1 MKNFVVRIGIVLC
14 LLTSTVLSEEN
25 TFLGPI
31 FEYKKDEF
39 SKVYAFRPILYYE
52 ANYEL
57 KFRSLDILYPFM
69 SYQEDNQRTQFRA
82 FFSMIRY
89 TNFNDYDNL
98 QEKNFSIFPIF
109 DIAWSGKKE
118 NNYFSLFPI
127 WGTLKN
133 KYGKEEINYLLF
145 PLYLETKKKNST
157 NKHFLWPF
165 ISKVEGKY
173 VSGFKLW
180 PLFGYES
187 KLDEKQ
193 LTVVKESKFFLWPF
207 YASKKNMIGGLNLE
221 ETIYFPFYLSS
232 NSSLH
237 QSKTYLWPFFNIYT
251 DKIRNQT
258 TYNMPWPIIQYKKG
272 VNIFSQRFFPFYSYS
287 KSKNV
292 EKGFYLW
299 PLYRYRN
306 EILATDYY
314 KTKSFFF
321 FLYKED
327 IYYDLE
333 SNKIRKEFSSLW
345 PIYSKDTYE
354 DGYDFRIFSPVESF
368 FSKNEKIRKIWSPMW
383 SIIRIQNDSKSSE
396 TSILFNMIKF
406 ENDKKNQK
414 SKLGINFLLPIISYE
429 SEQEKVKF
437 NILGGLL
444 GVETGD
450 EPKIRILYIPIN
462 I

>member
-1 MKNFVVRIGIVLC
+1 MLC

-31 FEYKKDEF
+31 LEYKKDEF

-98 QEKNFSIFPIF
+98 QEKNFSIFPII

-180 PLFGYES
+180 PLFGYER

-232 NSSLH
+232 NSALH
-237 QSKTYLWPFFNIYT
+237 KSKTYLWPFFNIYT
-251 DKIRNQT
+251 DKISNQT

-272 VNIFSQRFFPFYSYS
+272 VNIFSQRFFNFNITNLSFSIPVFEVFQLFFVRIKNIVIYEYRISLNSSGNIRTSPIWISKHFHNLFVNFY
-287 KSKNV
+287 
-292 EKGFYLW
+292 
-299 PLYRYRN
+299 
-306 EILATDYY
+306 
-314 KTKSFFF
+314 
-321 FLYKED
+321 
-327 IYYDLE
+327 
-333 SNKIRKEFSSLW
+333 
-345 PIYSKDTYE
+345 
-354 DGYDFRIFSPVESF
+354 FRIRQV
-368 FSKNEKIRKIWSPMW
+368 NT
-383 SIIRIQNDSKSSE
+383 IIQ
-396 TSILFNMIKF
+396 
-406 ENDKKNQK
+406 
-414 SKLGINFLLPIISYE
+414 
-429 SEQEKVKF
+429 
-437 NILGGLL
+437 
-444 GVETGD
+444 
-450 EPKIRILYIPIN
+450 
-462 I
+462 